1 MSVALGLPSPAVSS
15 LCFLPAPRAPMS
27 SFPLAVLSM
36 APTPCIPSSNLRSS
50 PLPPPLPSTLDAP
63 STQSPSHSDPEP
75 LVDSDSTGSPNST
88 ALPDVDP
95 QIVEALKSKDRIYV
109 LKLGEQMESLIND
122 RRFVFF
128 LCFPLQHCGAAVSL
142 HRETS
147 HICVP
152 SHFIVPP
159 VFGPSQ

>member
-1 MSVALGLPSPAVSS
+1 
-15 LCFLPAPRAPMS
+15 
-27 SFPLAVLSM
+27 M

-50 PLPPPLPSTLDAP
+50 PRPPPLPSTLDAP

-128 LCFPLQHCGAAVSL
+128 SASLCNIAAQLCLSTVRRRISAFL
-142 HRETS
+142 PIS
-147 HICVP
+147 
-152 SHFIVPP
+152 
-159 VFGPSQ
+159 